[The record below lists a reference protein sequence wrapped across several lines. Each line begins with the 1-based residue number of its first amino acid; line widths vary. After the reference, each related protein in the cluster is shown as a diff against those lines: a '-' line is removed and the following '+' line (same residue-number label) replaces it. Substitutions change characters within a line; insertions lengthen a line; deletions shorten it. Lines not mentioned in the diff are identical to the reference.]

1 MDDIT
6 SIFQD
11 QALQKNKEKE
21 FYEKPFNFSY
31 SSMSKLMWNP
41 AVFYTM
47 YVLGLKEEK
56 TDAHLIK
63 GKIIHTLILEEDKFK
78 EYFVISPN
86 NLPKDSPKMIID
98 RVFNHHAAN
107 TKHDTTLFYSL
118 TLNDYQPL
126 ILDILKEINLYQTLK
141 TDAQRLEKVIVPES
155 NNYWNIQLVKDTK
168 TVIDQSTY
176 NYCKSATDLIKMKPE
191 IAYLLGLNDTYD
203 SDIEVFNEEYME
215 CSLKD
220 YPFGLKGFVDN
231 IKIDHKKKIIYIN
244 DLKTTSKELKDF
256 KESIEYYQYWLQA
269 MIYMTIIST
278 KLVHLVD
285 DGYDVRFHFIVIDSN
300 FLSYAFPVS
309 KNTFDEWEKRAFESF
324 DIAKYHYTER
334 RYELP
339 YHFDRGT
346 VTL

>member
-1 MDDIT
+1 MEDI
-6 SIFQD
+6 SLIFQD
-11 QALQKNKEKE
+11 ENLQKAKELE
-21 FYEKPFNFSY
+21 FYDRPFKFSY
-31 SSMSKLMWNP
+31 SSMNKLIWNP
-41 AVFYTM
+41 VVFYTM

-63 GKIIHTLILEEDKFK
+63 GKIIHALMLEEDKFK
-78 EYFVISPN
+78 EHFVISPN

-98 RVFNHHAAN
+98 RVFYHHAAN
-107 TKHDTTLFYSL
+107 TKNDTNLFYTL

-155 NNYWNIQLVKDTK
+155 TTYWNIQLVKDTK
-168 TVIDQSTY
+168 TVIDQATY
-176 NYCKSATDLIKMKPE
+176 DYCKSATDLIKMKPDVSH
-191 IAYLLGLNDTYD
+191 LLGLNEVYD
-203 SDIEVFNEEYME
+203 QNVEIYNEQYME
-215 CSLKD
+215 CELKD
-220 YPFGLKGFVDN
+220 YPFGLKGFLDN
-231 IKIDHKKKIIYIN
+231 IKVDHVNKIIYVN

-269 MIYMTIIST
+269 MIYLIMVSQ
-278 KLVHLVD
+278 KFEHLLD
-285 DGYDVRFHFIVIDSN
+285 AGYDVKFHFIVIDSN
-300 FLSYAFPVS
+300 FQSYAFPVS
-309 KNTFDEWEKRAFESF
+309 ESTVNQWYKRAIESF

-339 YHFDRGT
+339 YHFDRGI